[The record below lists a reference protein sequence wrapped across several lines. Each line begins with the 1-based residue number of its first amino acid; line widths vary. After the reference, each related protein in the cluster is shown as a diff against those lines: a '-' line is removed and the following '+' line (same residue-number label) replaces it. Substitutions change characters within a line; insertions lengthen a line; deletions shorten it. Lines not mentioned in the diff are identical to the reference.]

1 MRIIAFVGGLILILV
16 VLLDAFETVVLP
28 RRVSHRFRLTAR
40 FYDGTWNLWRAATR
54 RWTSGRYRESVLAFY
69 GPVAVLGLL
78 VVWDVLLIFGFT
90 GLLWSMEISALNG
103 PGQVLDFKTDLIASA
118 SSFITVGFGYITP
131 STLWG
136 QGVLIV
142 EGGMGLAFLALVI
155 GYLPAVYQAFAQRE
169 ANITMMDA
177 RAGSP
182 PTAMEALRRCSIE
195 DACADAS
202 KFLADWENWSAQLLE
217 THLSYPQL
225 AFYRSQH
232 ENQSWLAALAAILDT
247 SALISIGIDG
257 IPQKQGRLTF
267 AMARH
272 TIVDLAQIFQV
283 PPNESGADRLS
294 EADFDY
300 MQSELKQVGFCLQEG
315 SDIFV
320 KLYDLRLLY
329 EPYLTALADRFLM
342 PIPGWFPEN
351 EVLDNWQTTAW
362 AGRGIVRL

>member
-1 MRIIAFVGGLILILV
+1 MRFLAFAGGIILILV

-54 RWTSGRYRESVLAFY
+54 RWTTGRYRESVLAFY
-69 GPVAVLGLL
+69 GPVALLGLL
-78 VVWDVLLIFGFT
+78 VVWDVLLILGFT
-90 GLLWSMEISALNG
+90 GLIWSLGISPLNG

-136 QGVLIV
+136 QGILII
-142 EGGMGLAFLALVI
+142 EGGTGLAFLALVI

-182 PTAMEALRRCSIE
+182 PTALEALRRCSVE
-195 DACADAS
+195 DDCADAP
-202 KFLADWENWSAQLLE
+202 KFLSDWENWSAQLLE

-232 ENQSWLAALAAILDT
+232 ENQSWLAALTAILDT
-247 SALISIGIDG
+247 SALVSLGIDG
-257 IPQKQGRLTF
+257 IPRKQGRLTF

-283 PPNESGADRLS
+283 PPSERGADRLS
-294 EADFDY
+294 EADFEY
-300 MQSELKQVGFCLQEG
+300 MQSELAQVGMCLPSG
-315 SDIFV
+315 RDIFSE
-320 KLYDLRLLY
+320 LAELRLLY
-329 EPYLTALADRFLM
+329 EPYLTALADRFVM
-342 PIPGWFPEN
+342 PIPGWFPASEMQ
-351 EVLDNWQTTAW
+351 DNWQTTAW
-362 AGRGIVRL
+362 AGRGVVRL